1 MKLTV
6 YTATIEFLPR
16 IDPEMVESV
25 VFKLLVSM
33 CVSGIECVS
42 SLPCAIWELMSSVH
56 DRVAKTR
63 KT

>member
-6 YTATIEFLPR
+6 YTATIDFLPR
-16 IDPEMVESV
+16 TDPEMVESD
-25 VFKLLVSM
+25 VFKVLVSM
-33 CVSGIECVS
+33 CVSGIERVS
-42 SLPCAIWELMSSVH
+42 SLPCAIWELMSVVH